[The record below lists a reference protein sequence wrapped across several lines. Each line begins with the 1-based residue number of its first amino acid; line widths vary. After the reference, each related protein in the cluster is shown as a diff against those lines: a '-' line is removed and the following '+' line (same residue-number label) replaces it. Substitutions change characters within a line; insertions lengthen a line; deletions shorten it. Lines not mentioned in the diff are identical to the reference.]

1 MKPVAI
7 LFFFL
12 SLSSSVFAAKEVKEL
27 QIGVKYKPESCEI
40 KARKGDTVRVHYR
53 GKLTDG
59 TVFDSS
65 FERGDPIS
73 FELGTGQYKPESCE
87 IKARKGDTV
96 RVHYR
101 GKLTDG
107 TVFDSSFERGDP
119 ISFELGTGQV
129 IKGWDQG
136 LLGTCVGEKRK
147 LKIPAKLGYG
157 EQGSPPTI
165 PGMFK
170 KKRKPDDINN
180 QGRWQTP
187 PFDIME
193 NVVQRLNI
201 SDRIRLCIVCKS
213 WSSIAMQRDIHSGPQ
228 FPWLVLI
235 QQSSE
240 YFDLSIPSEGKVI
253 KLALPKR
260 NRGWFHSSSKG
271 AKHKLPSLIAI
282 PSFVGFV
289 KKDKT
294 PRHGEADYFVQKI
307 ALSSSDISECTV
319 AAMFSS
325 MELGLCRPGEKR
337 WTIRNYKIDQPL
349 DILFSSSGKLYALV
363 INHKIENENG
373 SVIARTIRLR
383 DGYQVELKL
392 VYDKEEE
399 WQRFNVDPRY
409 QRFSIGVYFKN
420 RHESYLIESTTH
432 NKVVLIHQMKD
443 SIIFVRTAAAF
454 SVYEVWEM
462 KYCSLQNKVLLCV
475 LLLTMKL
482 LDCQLNERKRC
493 LLLRRREN

>member
-1 MKPVAI
+1 MGIFPIFDRIKTPYLIGIGIGIMKSEFEPSQTTQ
-7 LFFFL
+7 LL
-12 SLSSSVFAAKEVKEL
+12 GSQVKA
-27 QIGVKYKPESCEI
+27 Y
-40 KARKGDTVRVHYR
+40 VHR
-53 GKLTDG
+53 FSIGKL
-59 TVFDSS
+59 
-65 FERGDPIS
+65 
-73 FELGTGQYKPESCE
+73 
-87 IKARKGDTV
+87 
-96 RVHYR
+96 
-101 GKLTDG
+101 
-107 TVFDSSFERGDP
+107 
-119 ISFELGTGQV
+119 
-129 IKGWDQG
+129 
-136 LLGTCVGEKRK
+136 
-147 LKIPAKLGYG
+147 
-157 EQGSPPTI
+157 
-165 PGMFK
+165 GMFK

-187 PFDIME
+187 PFDIMG

-213 WSSIAMQRDIHSGPQ
+213 WSSISMQRDIRSGPQ

-240 YFDLSIPSEGKVI
+240 YLDLSIPSEGKVI

-289 KKDKT
+289 KEDKT

-325 MELGLCRPGEKR
+325 MELALCRPGEKR
-337 WTIRNYKIDQPL
+337 WTILNYKIDQPL

-363 INHKIENENG
+363 KNHKIENENG

-399 WQRFNVDPRY
+399 WQRDPRY
-409 QRFSIGVYFKN
+409 QRFSIGTRVIFDRVNNPQQSCVDPSDEGFYHICENGGSFLSVRSLGNEILFLAKQGFSLSFPENSFKGLEGNCIYFEAN
-420 RHESYLIESTTH
+420 GVLQFNSSVRFATYYEALRLPTESNESDVFYLDDGKIEGSFSTDDETSRSTECG
-432 NKVVLIHQMKD
+432 L
-443 SIIFVRTAAAF
+443 SWF
-454 SVYEVWEM
+454 SPEI
-462 KYCSLQNKVLLCV
+462 
-475 LLLTMKL
+475 
-482 LDCQLNERKRC
+482 
-493 LLLRRREN
+493 